1 MVESDGNRDL
11 KMVKVGV
18 IAHHHP
24 DNIASLVISALRAME
39 NVEVV
44 ELDEKAV
51 FVTEDGVR
59 ASIKGLAEN
68 FPEAQPYG
76 VDLLSPYGWMGRRGK
91 GEKKRERA
99 MQRRF
104 YGRGN
109 SF

>member
-1 MVESDGNRDL
+1 MVADSSDGV
-11 KMVKVGV
+11 KTVKVGV
-18 IAHHHP
+18 IAHVHSSSRTAL
-24 DNIASLVISALRAME
+24 IISALRAME

-44 ELDEKAV
+44 EMTERDVVLIDEPPRGLRDILKDYPESELYGAQCLD
-51 FVTEDGVR
+51 
-59 ASIKGLAEN
+59 
-68 FPEAQPYG
+68 
-76 VDLLSPYGWMGRRGK
+76 LSPYGYSGRRGK

>member
-1 MVESDGNRDL
+1 MVESGGNGDL
-11 KMVKVGV
+11 KTIKVGV
-18 IAHHHP
+18 IAHYHP
-24 DNIASLVISALRAME
+24 ANITSLVISALRAME

-44 ELDEKAV
+44 ELDDKKV
-51 FVTEDGVR
+51 FAEED
-59 ASIKGLAEN
+59 AIQTSIKDLVEK
-68 FPEAQPYG
+68 FPESSLYG
-76 VDLLSPYGWMGRRGK
+76 VDLITPYGGMGRRGK